1 MLGADSSQ
9 SHLRGAGPFILLR
22 QPAAPCRTSIFFG
35 VRLGLRPLSRES
47 ANHCPVSVGGRR
59 DRLMKS
65 LSRVAVLSSHL
76 AAASDAAELDDI
88 AAVRAVMDK
97 YTQVLLLLRSA
108 GP

>member
-1 MLGADSSQ
+1 
-9 SHLRGAGPFILLR
+9 
-22 QPAAPCRTSIFFG
+22 
-35 VRLGLRPLSRES
+35 
-47 ANHCPVSVGGRR
+47 
-59 DRLMKS
+59 MKS